1 MARKRKYKSL
11 KQVRKWNK
19 IGKSVPRLKKLL
31 FLWMQDVKS
40 WGEVV
45 RDDIVRIEG
54 AVGLSTGD
62 TGDPPPA
69 PRK

>member
-11 KQVRKWNK
+11 KRVRKWNK
-19 IGKSVPRLKKLL
+19 IKKLPGLKKVL

-54 AVGLSTGD
+54 AVGLATGD

>member
-1 MARKRKYKSL
+1 MGRRRKYKSL
-11 KQVRKWNK
+11 KRVRKWNR
-19 IGKSVPRLKKLL
+19 INNVGRLKKLL

-69 PRK
+69 PRSK